1 LTGPERQCEDTG
13 VARHKTLSIVV
24 SVLITVALLAWLF
37 SSIPLRDLLGTLSR
51 IHVPFLML
59 YLLISLAA
67 TVAKS
72 ARSKWL
78 LSPHRIG
85 WGDMF
90 LVTFVR
96 NGLEDLLPARI
107 GSLSYIVVLNRNIG
121 LPFEAAASTLVIM
134 LVFDFLTLSPF
145 VLAALLFAR
154 TAPSIVP
161 GPLLIGLALGYF
173 ILVLALAWK
182 IVPATRFF
190 TRLVRA
196 VLTLFRLADRPKAR
210 HAVGKLDET
219 VLSLAGIQARA
230 IAFPLFLVTSFIR
243 LLKYL
248 SLFVLLQ
255 AILRAQG
262 ADLGEFALWKIILAI
277 TAAELT
283 SILPV
288 KGIADFGT
296 WESAWVLA
304 FALMGLDRATAV
316 LSGFSLHLITNLFE
330 YGFAALAI
338 LVLSLRSRRRRA
350 PSPAG

>member
-1 LTGPERQCEDTG
+1 MRGKKP
-13 VARHKTLSIVV
+13 LSIIL
-24 SVLITVALLAWLF
+24 SVLIAGGLLAWLF
-37 SSIPLRDLLGTLSR
+37 SAVPLRDLFGSLRR
-51 IHVPFLML
+51 IHVPGMLL
-59 YLLISLAA
+59 YLLISLVA
-67 TVAKS
+67 TAAKS

-78 LSPHRIG
+78 LAPHKIG

-96 NGLEDLLPARI
+96 NGLEDFLPARI

-154 TAPSIVP
+154 TGPSVVP
-161 GPLLIGLALGYF
+161 GPLLVGLALGYF

-190 TRLVRA
+190 TRLFGS
-196 VLTLFRLADRPKAR
+196 VLRLLGVQDRPKAR
-210 HAVGKLDET
+210 HALGKLDET
-219 VLSLAGIQARA
+219 VTSLAGIQARQ
-230 IAFPLFLVTSFIR
+230 IAFPLFVVSSLIR

-248 SLFVLLQ
+248 SLYVLLL
-255 AILRAQG
+255 AILHPHG
-262 ADLGEFALWKIILAI
+262 VGMSDFALWKVILAI

-304 FALMGLDRATAV
+304 FALMGIDRATAV
-316 LSGFSLHLITNLFE
+316 LSGFSLHLVTNLFE
-330 YGFAALAI
+330 YGFAALALLI
-338 LVLSLRSRRRRA
+338 LSLRKKPRNRLASKRKT
-350 PSPAG
+350 PGPV